1 MGGFKGYQGVTPEA
15 QKPPEDEAKAQAEY
29 MTAVEMITL
38 AQRKYIDELAKQN
51 NFSKLQIAEMVKT
64 QGWEATSITKL
75 TKAEGDLL
83 ILLMDI
89 GAEVEESPPGEL
101 L

>member
-1 MGGFKGYQGVTPEA
+1 
-15 QKPPEDEAKAQAEY
+15 